1 MNDLLLSA
9 AKNPLL
15 KNILSSAG
23 VPTPVSLKRQEGALS
38 ATPLKDQ
45 RLAFFSLD
53 QKAPEALFAA
63 LSEKGANVLSY
74 LPVSKEL
81 QSKLVAFGRHIAR
94 LDNLGEADKLDALV
108 FDGSKIQSVTDLEP
122 LYRFF
127 HAHLARVVANGRI
140 VVIGSESV
148 AGDSTFARALEGFTR
163 SIAKETGA
171 RGITA
176 NLILHSGH
184 AEDILVGPLTF
195 FLSKASCYVTGQ
207 ILALSKDAV
216 KPKSIPQAQSL
227 AGKVALVTGA
237 ARGIGAK
244 IAAALA
250 AEGAHVVC
258 LDRAQEAEALAET
271 ARRLDAHIFHQDLS
285 EKNAAEKIAAYFKTK
300 FQGCDIV
307 VHNAGITL
315 DKTLKKMPV
324 ESWQRVMD
332 INLRAPMEITHRML
346 QDNALKNEAH
356 IVCLSSIAGIAGN
369 FGQTNYSASKAA
381 LRGFVAAMANE
392 MAKINGTINAVAPG
406 FIETRMTESIP
417 FVTREVGRRLNN
429 LGQGGRPEDVA
440 QVVSFLAQ
448 PASFAVSGQTLRI
461 CGGSLLGA

>member
-9 AKNPLL
+9 AKNPFL

-23 VPTPVSLKRQEGALS
+23 LPTPVSLKRQEGALS
-38 ATPLKDQ
+38 AIPLKDQ

-53 QKAPEALFAA
+53 PKTPEALLAA
-63 LSEKGANVLSY
+63 LSEKGANVLSD
-74 LPVSKEL
+74 LSVSKEL
-81 QSKLVAFGRHIAR
+81 QSKIVACGRRIAR
-94 LDNLGEADKLDALV
+94 LDSLGDTDKLDALV
-108 FDGSKIQSVTDLEP
+108 FDGSKIQSVTDLES
-122 LYRFF
+122 LYHFF
-127 HAHLARVVANGRI
+127 HANLARVAANGRI
-140 VVIGSESV
+140 VIVGR
-148 AGDSTFARALEGFTR
+148 ALALDTTYACALEGFTR

-176 NLILHSGH
+176 NLLLHSEH
-184 AEDILVGPLTF
+184 AEDFLIEPLTF

-207 ILALSKDAV
+207 ILTLNNDAV
-216 KPKSIPQAQSL
+216 KPKSIPQTQSL

-258 LDRAQEAEALAET
+258 LDRAQEAEALAAT
-271 ARRLDAHIFHQDLS
+271 ARKLDGHIFHQDLS
-285 EKNAAEKIAAYFKTK
+285 EKNAAEKIAIYFKTK

-315 DKTLKKMPV
+315 DKTIKKMPV

-332 INLRAPMEITHRML
+332 INLRAPMEITQRML
-346 QDNALKNEAH
+346 KENALKSEAH

-381 LRGFVAAMANE
+381 LRGFVAAMAGP
-392 MAKINGTINAVAPG
+392 MAEIHGTINAVAPG

-417 FVTREVGRRLNN
+417 LLTREVGRRLNS

-448 PASFAVSGQTLRI
+448 PASFAVSGQTIRI